1 MNWGFLEVLS
11 LKFKSSSSGNS
22 KPFWNARRKT
32 NAWKC
37 AASLIA
43 LLYCSYALKK
53 IYEVPVYVTKIDAIT
68 SNCVIDSA
76 RGVSIGIF
84 RNYDR
89 EDKKSLMR
97 DSVWESYNQK
107 ARFSGGV
114 YVDGY
119 CNIQRGAHSAN
130 KEKTEAVLNALDSI
144 CKDKDYTP
152 IDAPNLFY
160 LSIETTRRQKFYPPT
175 LEIIEHVDTLR
186 GDIIR
191 SHFNGDKTIVDTLYY
206 KRVFDYLVAKTIPNG
221 NTCLSENYVAT
232 TNKDSLMIFSAEI
245 KALSHGMP
253 TYYVAEDISKLVEV
267 IYVGEKKDSLQDV
280 GIWKYVRNLTFD
292 YAGPA
297 EFSEH
302 IIPEPDEIT
311 LSSIHYRN
319 SAKIQEI
326 GRNGLRF
333 HAKFPDMENRQE
345 ARIFILSAIVTGLG
359 AMFLRYLWRLLTDAY
374 RLVINETGEKKRFK
388 WFVIMA
394 ITALCGWFLYKLYI
408 SISYANVEPYGMFNS
423 LVN

>member
-1 MNWGFLEVLS
+1 
-11 LKFKSSSSGNS
+11 
-22 KPFWNARRKT
+22 
-32 NAWKC
+32 
-37 AASLIA
+37 
-43 LLYCSYALKK
+43 
-53 IYEVPVYVTKIDAIT
+53 
-68 SNCVIDSA
+68 
-76 RGVSIGIF
+76 
-84 RNYDR
+84 
-89 EDKKSLMR
+89 
-97 DSVWESYNQK
+97 
-107 ARFSGGV
+107 
-114 YVDGY
+114 
-119 CNIQRGAHSAN
+119 
-130 KEKTEAVLNALDSI
+130 
-144 CKDKDYTP
+144 
-152 IDAPNLFY
+152 
-160 LSIETTRRQKFYPPT
+160 
-175 LEIIEHVDTLR
+175 
-186 GDIIR
+186 
-191 SHFNGDKTIVDTLYY
+191 
-206 KRVFDYLVAKTIPNG
+206 
-221 NTCLSENYVAT
+221 
-232 TNKDSLMIFSAEI
+232 
-245 KALSHGMP
+245 MP